1 MSYDSASH
9 ITAYNYSIII
19 PHRNIPDLLQRC
31 LDSIPKRED
40 IQIII
45 VDDNSDSTIVDF
57 KHFPGLGLPNTE
69 VYFDKTGR
77 GAGKARNVG
86 LEHAQGEWVLFADA
100 DDCFEAGITSVLE
113 QLKNTTED
121 LVYFNITTKYIETN
135 EFTNDS
141 DYFNKILETK
151 DEFKLRY
158 CLLTPWMKAI
168 RFTLIKD
175 KCLRFE
181 EVQCSNDTRFSALC
195 GYYAKSVRVLP
206 IIGYCWM
213 QRKDS
218 LWRKKNLNWYIVR
231 YRVNLRIASF
241 FKRNKEIM
249 ASESFDSGALNYI
262 SNLEY
267 ISIQKYYLGML
278 EYGIAKKE
286 WKILFLWAPRYLIHW
301 MKNILC
307 NVKLKKRIV

>member
-1 MSYDSASH
+1 MASYK
-9 ITAYNYSIII
+9 YSIII
-19 PHRNIPDLLQRC
+19 PHKNIPDLLQRC
-31 LDSIPKRED
+31 LDSIPKRND
-40 IQIII
+40 LQIII

-57 KHFPGLGLPNTE
+57 ERFPGLGLANTE

-100 DDCFEAGITSVLE
+100 DDYFEVGITCVLE

-121 LVYFNITTKYIETN
+121 LVYFNITTRDIETN

-141 DYFNKILETK
+141 DYFNKILENK

-168 RFTLIKD
+168 KLALIRE
-175 KCLRFE
+175 KCLEFE
-181 EVQCSNDTRFSALC
+181 EVRCSNDTRFSALC
-195 GYYAKSVRVLP
+195 GYYANSVRVLP

-231 YRVNLRIASF
+231 YKVNLRIASF
-241 FKRNKEIM
+241 FKRNKEIKV
-249 ASESFDSGALNYI
+249 SDYFYSGALNYI
-262 SNLEY
+262 ANLEY
-267 ISIQKYYLGML
+267 ISIPKYYLGML
-278 EYGIAKKE
+278 EYGIQKKNGR
-286 WKILFLWAPRYLIHW
+286 ILLLWAPRYLIQW
-301 MKNILC
+301 IKNIIC
-307 NVKLKKRIV
+307 NVKCEKFMIV

>member
-1 MSYDSASH
+1 MTEYK
-9 ITAYNYSIII
+9 YSIII
-19 PHRNIPDLLQRC
+19 PHKNIPDLLQRC

-45 VDDNSDSTIVDF
+45 VDDKSDSSIVDF
-57 KHFPGLGLPNTE
+57 DHFPGLGLANTE

-100 DDCFEAGITSVLE
+100 DDYFETGIASVLE
-113 QLKNTTED
+113 QLTNITED
-121 LVYFNITTKYIETN
+121 LVYFNIITRDIETD

-168 RFTLIKD
+168 RFSLIKD
-175 KCLRFE
+175 NCLRFE

-195 GYYAKSVRVLP
+195 GYYTRSVRVIP
-206 IIGYCWM
+206 IVGYCWM
-213 QRKDS
+213 QRKGS
-218 LWRKKNLNWYIVR
+218 LWREKNLNWYIVR
-231 YRVNLRIASF
+231 YKVSLRIATF
-241 FKRNKEIM
+241 FKMQKEIK
-249 ASESFDSGALNYI
+249 ASEFFYFGALNYI

-267 ISIQKYYLGML
+267 ISIPKYYRGML
-278 EYGIAKKE
+278 EYGITKKE
-286 WKILFLWAPRYLIHW
+286 WRIFLQWAPRYLIHW
-301 MKNILC
+301 IKNIIC
-307 NVKLKKRIV
+307 NVK

>member
-1 MSYDSASH
+1 MTIYK
-9 ITAYNYSIII
+9 YSIII
-19 PHRNIPDLLQRC
+19 PHKNVPDLLQRC
-31 LDSIPKRED
+31 LDSIPKRDD

-57 KHFPGLGLPNTE
+57 EHFPGLGQANTE

-77 GAGKARNVG
+77 GAGKARNIG

-100 DDCFEAGITSVLE
+100 DDYFEAGIMSVFE

-121 LVYFNITTKYIETN
+121 LVYFNITTRNIETN
-135 EFTNDS
+135 EFTDDS
-141 DYFNKILETK
+141 DYFNKILENK
-151 DEFKLRY
+151 DEFRLRY

-168 RFTLIKD
+168 RLDLIRE
-175 KCLRFE
+175 KCLQFE
-181 EVQCSNDTRFSALC
+181 EVLCSNDTRFSAMC
-195 GYYAKSVRVLP
+195 GYYANSVRVLP

-231 YRVNLRIASF
+231 YKVNLRIASF
-241 FKRNKEIM
+241 FKRNNEIKV
-249 ASESFDSGALNYI
+249 SDFFYSGALNYI

-267 ISIQKYYLGML
+267 ISIPRYYLGML
-278 EYGIAKKE
+278 EYGILKKE
-286 WKILFLWAPRYLIHW
+286 WRILLLWAPRFLIHR
-301 MKNILC
+301 MKIIIYNMKC
-307 NVKLKKRIV
+307 ENFRIV